1 MIWICTAVAQ
11 EIEQIGADAGPM
23 AGMAA
28 RFKLECEKF
37 ERAYNLAL
45 AAGYSPKWL
54 WDAAVVCGLQPVV
67 AATVIEEARC
77 PPEPPAPPRATSAA
91 AAIPAIPAA
100 APEATRNPSPG
111 QLRMKLMIQSTGGP
125 GWWQWQRRGSTCPF
139 RAAR

>member
-45 AAGYSPKWL
+45 QLAIVRNGYGMQRWYAVSSRLWL
-54 WDAAVVCGLQPVV
+54 PL
-67 AATVIEEARC
+67 
-77 PPEPPAPPRATSAA
+77 
-91 AAIPAIPAA
+91 
-100 APEATRNPSPG
+100 
-111 QLRMKLMIQSTGGP
+111 
-125 GWWQWQRRGSTCPF
+125 
-139 RAAR
+139 